1 METYVIYINDKV
13 HAMNQVLPLLESAQP
28 AQWVLVG
35 CPPRIHRHSSKWLTQ
50 RALKKFKSDWT
61 DVNLKE
67 VSELLT
73 QKGHSVL
80 KRVALG
86 PLVPLTKAL
95 QKEFSQ
101 PRIIDARK
109 AAEFENLPSVIESQ
123 KPESSPWALPI
134 SAVAFGTAAALVV
147 D

>member
-13 HAMNQVLPLLESAQP
+13 HAMNQVLPLLEDAQP

-61 DVNLKE
+61 DSNLKE
-67 VSELLT
+67 VSELLS

-86 PLVPLTKAL
+86 PLVTMTKAL
-95 QKEFSQ
+95 QKEFAH

-109 AAEFENLPSVIESQ
+109 APEFENLPAMIESQ
-123 KPESSPWALPI
+123 KSDSNPWALPI
-134 SAVAFGTAAALVV
+134 SAVAFGAAAALVV

>member
-13 HAMNQVLPLLESAQP
+13 HAMNQVLALLENAQP
-28 AQWVLVG
+28 AQWILVG

-61 DVNLKE
+61 YVNLKE
-67 VSELLT
+67 ISELLS
-73 QKGHSVL
+73 QRGHSVL
-80 KRVALG
+80 ERVALG
-86 PLVPLTKAL
+86 PLVTLTKAL
-95 QKEFSQ
+95 QQEFVR
-101 PRIIDARK
+101 PCIIDARK
-109 AAEFENLPSVIESQ
+109 APEFENLPAVMESQ
-123 KPESSPWALPI
+123 KSENSPWALPI

>member
-13 HAMNQVLPLLESAQP
+13 HAMNQVLPLLEDAQP

-35 CPPRIHRHSSKWLTQ
+35 CPPRIHRHSSKWLTH
-50 RALKKFKSDWT
+50 RALKKFKADWT
-61 DVNLKE
+61 NVNLNE
-67 VSELLT
+67 ISNLLS
-73 QKGHSVL
+73 QRGNPVL
-80 KRVALG
+80 MRVAQG
-86 PLVPLTKAL
+86 PLVQLTKTL
-95 QKEFSQ
+95 QKEFSH

-109 AAEFENLPSVIESQ
+109 APEFENLPAVIESQ
-123 KPESSPWALPI
+123 KPESSPWAIPI

>member
-13 HAMNQVLPLLESAQP
+13 HAMNQMLPLLEDAQP

-35 CPPRIHRHSSKWLTQ
+35 CPPHIHRHSSKWLTQ

-67 VSELLT
+67 VTELLT

-80 KRVALG
+80 QRVALG

-95 QKEFSQ
+95 QKEFSH

-109 AAEFENLPSVIESQ
+109 APEFENLPAVIENQ